1 MHGLNQWLAG
11 SKQQRTNGT
20 AVITGLIWEA
30 PYRGSYV
37 QPSYIIKLIFIY
49 FLTMHMQV
57 VLCKKRQIQEVVR
70 HVRYQYW
77 MHTVNE

>member
-1 MHGLNQWLAG
+1 MHGLNQWLVG

-30 PYRGSYV
+30 PYHGSYA

-57 VLCKKRQIQEVVR
+57 RTMQKTTDTGSSETCEVPVLDAYGK
-70 HVRYQYW
+70 
-77 MHTVNE
+77 